1 MQNVK
6 TYQEYFSRKSLE
18 YRAILIIPDKS
29 NFPITRNYQDRQ
41 KSHRFWV
48 FPVKYFLKKRV
59 VQKRYIIPN
68 PLKPLDFTGIMPNR
82 FDITQ

>member
-29 NFPITRNYQDRQ
+29 NFPITELIRNSR
-41 KSHRFWV
+41 
-48 FPVKYFLKKRV
+48 
-59 VQKRYIIPN
+59 
-68 PLKPLDFTGIMPNR
+68 
-82 FDITQ
+82 

>member
-29 NFPITRNYQDRQ
+29 NFPITTIEKGKNQQ
-41 KSHRFWV
+41 LKIC
-48 FPVKYFLKKRV
+48 KIFLCC
-59 VQKRYIIPN
+59 
-68 PLKPLDFTGIMPNR
+68 
-82 FDITQ
+82 